1 MGMDVTLTAG
11 NAAALFL
18 AMALLAAVPSVS
30 VMAVVA
36 RSASGGFVHGALAA
50 LGIVVGDVLFI
61 LLAVFGLVLL
71 VEALGEYF
79 VLVHITGAAY
89 LFWLGL
95 ALWRTRAGTNGEG
108 GSDLARESGLASF
121 LAGLVITL
129 ADQKAI
135 LFYLGFLPAFLELGA
150 VTVTDTALLALIAAV
165 SVGGVKL
172 AYAAASDRVGRR
184 SSGRSRKVINR
195 LAAAMLFGAG
205 IILLA
210 RMG

>member
-1 MGMDVTLTAG
+1 MDISLTAG
-11 NAAALFL
+11 NAAALLL
-18 AMALLAAVPSVS
+18 AMAVLAAVPSVS

-50 LGIVVGDVLFI
+50 LGIVVGDVVFI

-71 VEALGEYF
+71 VEALGEFF
-79 VLVHITGAAY
+79 VLVRLAGAGY

-95 ALWRTRAGTNGEG
+95 ALWRAGAGTGEEGDSRPARG
-108 GSDLARESGLASF
+108 GGPSSFMTGL
-121 LAGLVITL
+121 LITL

-135 LFYLGFLPAFLELGA
+135 LFYLGFLPAFLDLAA
-150 VTVTDTALLALIAAV
+150 VTAADTALLVVIAAV

-172 AYAAASDRVGRR
+172 VYAAASDRAGRR
-184 SSGRSRKVINR
+184 IGGRMTTMINR

-205 IILLA
+205 VILLA
-210 RMG
+210 RIG